1 MIKVFENLEPKDL
14 LNAGLVCRRW
24 CEITQFYKFNK
35 KFQLHFE
42 CCTFADN
49 CYPIKKFLKCSRFFP
64 NLKFT
69 NVKFVPQNDY
79 FWSIYGDV
87 IESLNF
93 NSCSIMKSDLFK
105 IFRCAQFLKSLTIV
119 RCDDLF
125 KSWNLIKK
133 VKQLNLDLPYL
144 KEITIQETSLLSKT
158 VMDIIFLMA
167 PNLTSINLSNCL
179 ETTSSRDRVLI
190 LDTLIEYISTRPAK
204 IKVLNLLN
212 TPIDDMFLERLAGIE
227 NLILRELRLTFNG
240 TIGADNKS
248 GLISLL
254 RKQPNLEI
262 LDLTD
267 SRGLTNMCVMEVCKN
282 IKNLKQLILNKCW
295 MINDAAVK
303 EVNRLQNLEVIM
315 IIM

>member
-1 MIKVFENLEPKDL
+1 MLHICRQL
-14 LNAGLVCRRW
+14 LPN
-24 CEITQFYKFNK
+24 Q
-35 KFQLHFE
+35 
-42 CCTFADN
+42 
-49 CYPIKKFLKCSRFFP
+49 KFLKCSRFFP

-93 NSCSIMKSDLFK
+93 NSCIIMKSDLFK

-295 MINDAAVK
+295 MINDAAVR
-303 EVNRLQNLEVIM
+303 EVNRLQNLEVM
-315 IIM
+315 NSENWF